1 MSLSKS
7 SHKCYTS
14 PEKNDTSEIDLTA
27 ELVDLEVESFPSD
40 LLPLDESS
48 VSSLLLPDEESS
60 YNDRSPDRHNLMKG

>member
-1 MSLSKS
+1 MKLSKS
-7 SHKCYTS
+7 LNECYTPS
-14 PEKNDTSEIDLTA
+14 EKNDTSEIDLNA

-60 YNDRSPDRHNLMKG
+60 YDDRSPDRHNLVKG